1 MSCPLCKMLN
11 MIAELKK
18 HPNETGFFILRN
30 KAHAFFSERKEI
42 ANVCDNHRLPLRL
55 TVDAHSVAD
64 YVNEVQDRA
73 VAIVRGELR
82 VRNFEDGKRRMM
94 ASREEP

>member
-1 MSCPLCKMLN
+1 
-11 MIAELKK
+11 
-18 HPNETGFFILRN
+18 
-30 KAHAFFSERKEI
+30 
-42 ANVCDNHRLPLRL
+42 
-55 TVDAHSVAD
+55 
-64 YVNEVQDRA
+64 VQDRA